1 MNYNELQKKFETLE
15 LENEKV
21 YYLNVRIVGIEE
33 DEYKDFI
40 KYISDYLKKNMNIC
54 YSEQHG
60 GKRLLA
66 IKR

>member
-1 MNYNELQKKFETLE
+1 MNYNELHKIFETLE

-21 YYLNVRIVGIEE
+21 YYLNVRIVGVEE
-33 DEYKDFI
+33 DDYQEFI
-40 KYISDYLKKNMNIC
+40 EYISDYLKKDMNIC

-60 GKRLLA
+60 GRRLLA